1 MKTQLVACINTFA
14 YKLDENHDGYD
25 IFIHISIAS
34 NLLTCC
40 SWFSSSWSC
49 PYRLRSRPKRSFLV
63 NSLTPEYHMDEHLTS
78 FISYDYY
85 FNLLDFCKPREP
97 PTMQRESLGS
107 ILFGD
112 RIFNSPFE
120 LYMLKNESCKQLCTR
135 EYEVQNSVFTAEA
148 IRGDYHFNW

>member
-1 MKTQLVACINTFA
+1 MTGMISLYTSALQAIFLHVVRDFHLPGVAPT
-14 YKLDENHDGYD
+14 DYD
-25 IFIHISIAS
+25 PDQ
-34 NLLTCC
+34 NVPL
-40 SWFSSSWSC
+40 
-49 PYRLRSRPKRSFLV
+49 LV

-85 FNLLDFCKPREP
+85 FNLLNFCKPREP

-135 EYEVQNSVFTAEA
+135 EYKVQNSVFTAEA